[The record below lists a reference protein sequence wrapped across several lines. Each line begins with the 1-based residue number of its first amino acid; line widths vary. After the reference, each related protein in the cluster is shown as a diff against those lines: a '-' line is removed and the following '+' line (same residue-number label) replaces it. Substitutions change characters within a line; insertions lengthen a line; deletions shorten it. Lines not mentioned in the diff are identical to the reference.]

1 MRCRPQGQ
9 GSRSHCGACRGTARS
24 RRHDGGA
31 AAEHLPPSGRWTGRS
46 ENCLR
51 HLVALPHPDVT
62 YFLSRPRLTDL
73 RRPRVRR
80 CEADD
85 VAPGALLR
93 AARRHR
99 VRSDARGGSQLAAD
113 PQPAPSRHPG
123 PGGGSFVSAAP
134 TRAAPTRPERR
145 QGNESEERTRENN
158 TTPHGPPPGPGT
170 PAADAGVTAST
181 WPDGAWGTT
190 TGPANV
196 APTSPAPG
204 LRIRMN
210 SARRWSVRN
219 GPTAGPAPRGRL
231 RAQPRAGV
239 VHHPGT
245 SPSGQG
251 TGLQNRQRG
260 FESLRP
266 CGAMV

>member
-1 MRCRPQGQ
+1 M
-9 GSRSHCGACRGTARS
+9 RS
-24 RRHDGGA
+24 RRRGA
-31 AAEHLPPSGRWTGRS
+31 WSAPSCCPP
-46 ENCLR
+46 
-51 HLVALPHPDVT
+51 A
-62 YFLSRPRLTDL
+62 SRAL
-73 RRPRVRR
+73 RRPGWFPASRR
-80 CEADD
+80 PTACAEPP
-85 VAPGALLR
+85 PGTG
-93 AARRHR
+93 RRLFR
-99 VRSDARGGSQLAAD
+99 FRRTD
-113 PQPAPSRHPG
+113 PCRTDPSRTPSGQRIRGAHTG
-123 PGGGSFVSAAP
+123 
-134 TRAAPTRPERR
+134 E
-145 QGNESEERTRENN
+145 N